1 MARITYVKHAQQ
13 RYATVPVI
21 DPETGQQKRTPV
33 MRNGRQKVTKRG
45 MPVFMDVTVAD
56 KTRPLP
62 NLTCGKCRK
71 EILPG
76 DPYKHISPRS
86 GPYGG
91 RKLIRCGACPNWH
104 VWEYSSSL
112 SARVAQIQHDA
123 WDSFDGTTFESND
136 DVESWLQDVASQV
149 RELAEEKE
157 EGASNIE
164 DGFGHETYQSAELR
178 EASENLNSWADEI
191 EGVSLPDFPEAEE
204 VDCDECSGGGQ
215 VENEEHTRLV
225 DQLDM
230 FTAQFR
236 TLVKKWAEPGPT
248 QWDPDLKAE
257 IQTCKANIRETQAD
271 LDDQEEEIDCVTCD
285 GSGQVEGDEPSEE
298 QVSAWQDEVRDVISV
313 IDESPV

>member
-1 MARITYVKHAQQ
+1 M
-13 RYATVPVI
+13 
-21 DPETGQQKRTPV
+21 
-33 MRNGRQKVTKRG
+33 
-45 MPVFMDVTVAD
+45 
-56 KTRPLP
+56 
-62 NLTCGKCRK
+62 
-71 EILPG
+71 
-76 DPYKHISPRS
+76 
-86 GPYGG
+86 
-91 RKLIRCGACPNWH
+91 
-104 VWEYSSSL
+104 
-112 SARVAQIQHDA
+112 
-123 WDSFDGTTFESND
+123 
-136 DVESWLQDVASQV
+136 
-149 RELAEEKE
+149 
-157 EGASNIE
+157 
-164 DGFGHETYQSAELR
+164 
-178 EASENLNSWADEI
+178 
-191 EGVSLPDFPEAEE
+191 SLPDFPEAEE